1 MTKPLASVG
10 LDADNFWSYKRTH
23 GDADWVERP
32 SYLPILA
39 ERMVASFSTHAI
51 KPTVFVV
58 GADAAAADG
67 PDFVQAM
74 TDYGCEI
81 GSHSYEHE
89 PWLHLYSPQKLRDEL
104 KRTEDVIQAAGAPK
118 PRGFRAPGFAM
129 SPDLMRAL
137 VELDYDYDCSV
148 LATWIGPFARQ
159 YYLRT
164 NKDLT
169 KSEREDRKA
178 LFGSMW
184 DAALPNKPFTWKA
197 PCQHGAPA
205 PVPGTQV
212 STDGKGELISPAVQL
227 TEVPVTVFPLVRVP
241 IHASYVIYLSGYSMP
256 VAKAYIRTALAF
268 CKATGTQPSLL
279 LHPLDLLDGSDAP
292 GLEFFPGMN
301 MQLAKKQEMLD
312 FIIGEFNRHYTL
324 VSVGEHAESI
334 KGIPVAERGI
344 DLLHRGRKA

>member
-1 MTKPLASVG
+1 MTKPMASVG

-32 SYLPILA
+32 SYLPILGQ
-39 ERMVASFSTHAI
+39 RMVDCFTKHEI
-51 KPTVFVV
+51 KPSVFVV
-58 GADAAAADG
+58 GADAAAPDG
-67 PDFVQAM
+67 PDFVQSLVEF
-74 TDYGCEI
+74 GCEI

-89 PWLHLYSPQKLRDEL
+89 PWLHLYSPEQLRDEL
-104 KRTEDVIQAAGAPK
+104 KRTEDALQAAGAPK

-169 KSEREDRKA
+169 KEQRADRKA
-178 LFGSMW
+178 LFGSLW
-184 DAALPNKPFTWKA
+184 DVALPNKPFTWKA
-197 PCQHGAPA
+197 PCVHGEGG
-205 PVPGTQV
+205 VQN
-212 STDGKGELISPAVQL
+212 PAVQL

-241 IHASYVIYLSGYSMP
+241 IHASYVVYLSGYSMP
-256 VAKAYIRTALAF
+256 VAKAYIKAALAF

-279 LHPLDLLDGSDAP
+279 LHPLDLLDGKDAP

-301 MQLAKKQEMLD
+301 MPLGKKQEMLD
-312 FIIGEFNRHYTL
+312 FVLDEFNKSFNL
-324 VSVGEHAESI
+324 VSVAEHAESI
-334 KGIPVAERGI
+334 KGIPVMERSI
-344 DLLHRGRKA
+344 DVLARGREA

>member
-1 MTKPLASVG
+1 MSSVG

-32 SYLPILA
+32 SYLPILG
-39 ERMVASFSTHAI
+39 ERMVDCFTKHDL
-51 KPTVFVV
+51 KPSVFVV

-67 PDFVQAM
+67 PDFVGRLVE
-74 TDYGCEI
+74 YGCEI
-81 GSHSYEHE
+81 ASHSYEHE
-89 PWLHLYSPQKLRDEL
+89 PWLHLYSPEKLRDEL
-104 KRTEDVIQAAGAPK
+104 KRTEDALQAAGAPK

-164 NKDLT
+164 NKGLT
-169 KSEREDRKA
+169 KEERKDRKA
-178 LFGSMW
+178 LFGSLW

-197 PCQHGAPA
+197 PCEHGTAG
-205 PVPGTQV
+205 VQ
-212 STDGKGELISPAVQL
+212 SPAVQL

-256 VAKAYIRTALAF
+256 VAKAYIKAALAF

-279 LHPLDLLDGSDAP
+279 LHPLDLLDGKDAP

-301 MQLAKKQEMLD
+301 MPLGKKQEMLD
-312 FIIGEFNRHYTL
+312 FVLDEFNNAFNL
-324 VSVGEHAESI
+324 VNVAEHAESI
-334 KGIPVAERGI
+334 KGIPVKERSI
-344 DLLHRGRKA
+344 DLLARGREA

>member
-1 MTKPLASVG
+1 MNKPLASVG

-39 ERMVASFSTHAI
+39 ERMIACFGEHQI
-51 KPTVFVV
+51 KPSVFVV

-67 PDFVQAM
+67 PDFVQALVEH
-74 TDYGCEI
+74 GCEI

-89 PWLHLYSPQKLRDEL
+89 PWLHLYSPQQLRDEL
-104 KRTEDVIQAAGAPK
+104 KRTEEAIQAAGAPK

-148 LATWIGPFARQ
+148 LATWIGPLARQ

-164 NKDLT
+164 NKELT
-169 KSEREDRKA
+169 KEQREDRKA
-178 LFGSMW
+178 LFGSLW

-197 PCQHGAPA
+197 PCCAGPN
-205 PVPGTQV
+205 GT
-212 STDGKGELISPAVQL
+212 TSPAVQL
-227 TEVPVTVFPLVRVP
+227 TELPVTVFPLVRVP
-241 IHASYVIYLSGYSMP
+241 LHASYVIYLSGYSMP
-256 VAKAYIRTALAF
+256 VAKAYIKAALAL

-279 LHPLDLLDGSDAP
+279 LHPLDLLDGKDAP
-292 GLEFFPGMN
+292 GLEFFPGMT
-301 MQLAKKQEMLD
+301 MPLGKKMEMLD
-312 FIIGEFNRHYTL
+312 FVLDEFAKNYTL
-324 VSVGEHAESI
+324 VNLAEHAESV
-334 KGIPVAERGI
+334 KGIPVAERSI
-344 DLLHRGRKA
+344 DLLARGREVNDTVGLENRA

>member
-1 MTKPLASVG
+1 MTKPIASIG

-32 SYLPILA
+32 SYLPVLT
-39 ERMVASFSTHAI
+39 ERMADAFGAHDI

-74 TDYGCEI
+74 SQFGCEI

-89 PWLHLYSPQKLRDEL
+89 PWLHLYSPQQLRDEL
-104 KRTEDVIQAAGAPK
+104 KRTEEAIEAAGAPK

-164 NKDLT
+164 NKELT
-169 KSEREDRKA
+169 KAEREDRKA
-178 LFGSMW
+178 LFGSLW

-197 PCQHGAPA
+197 PCQHGAG
-205 PVPGTQV
+205 GT
-212 STDGKGELISPAVQL
+212 TSPAVQL

-256 VAKAYIRTALAF
+256 VAKAYIRAALAF

-279 LHPLDLLDGSDAP
+279 LHPLDLLDGKDAP
-292 GLEFFPGMN
+292 GLEFFPGMTMPLEN
-301 MQLAKKQEMLD
+301 KREMLD
-312 FIIGEFNRHYTL
+312 FIINEFRRHYTL
-324 VSVGEHAESI
+324 VGVGEHAESI
-334 KGIPVAERGI
+334 KGIPVAERST

>member
-1 MTKPLASVG
+1 MSKPMSSVG

-32 SYLPILA
+32 SYLPILG
-39 ERMVASFSTHAI
+39 ERMVDCFTKHDL
-51 KPTVFVV
+51 KPSVFVV

-67 PDFVQAM
+67 PDFVGRLVE
-74 TDYGCEI
+74 YGCEI
-81 GSHSYEHE
+81 ASHSYEHE
-89 PWLHLYSPQKLRDEL
+89 PWLHLYSPEKLRDEL
-104 KRTEDVIQAAGAPK
+104 KRTEDALQAAGAPK

-164 NKDLT
+164 NKGLT
-169 KSEREDRKA
+169 KEERKDRKA
-178 LFGSMW
+178 LFGSLW

-197 PCQHGAPA
+197 PCEHGTAG
-205 PVPGTQV
+205 VQ
-212 STDGKGELISPAVQL
+212 SPAVQL

-256 VAKAYIRTALAF
+256 VAKAYIKAALAF

-279 LHPLDLLDGSDAP
+279 LHPLDLLDGKDAP

-301 MQLAKKQEMLD
+301 MPLGKKQEMLD
-312 FIIGEFNRHYTL
+312 FVLDEFNNAFNL
-324 VSVGEHAESI
+324 VNVAEHAESI
-334 KGIPVAERGI
+334 KGIPVKERSI
-344 DLLHRGRKA
+344 DLLARGREA

>member
-1 MTKPLASVG
+1 MNKPMASVG

-32 SYLPILA
+32 SYLPILG
-39 ERMVASFSTHAI
+39 ERMVDCFSKHDL
-51 KPTVFVV
+51 KPSVFVV

-67 PDFVQAM
+67 PDFVGRLVE
-74 TDYGCEI
+74 YGCEI
-81 GSHSYEHE
+81 ASHSYEHE
-89 PWLHLYSPQKLRDEL
+89 PWLHLYSPEKLRDEL
-104 KRTEDVIQAAGAPK
+104 KRTEEALQAAGAPK

-164 NKDLT
+164 NKGLT
-169 KSEREDRKA
+169 KEERKDRKA
-178 LFGSMW
+178 LFGSLW
-184 DAALPNKPFTWKA
+184 DAALHNKPFTWKA
-197 PCQHGAPA
+197 PCEHGTAG
-205 PVPGTQV
+205 VQ
-212 STDGKGELISPAVQL
+212 SPAVQL

-256 VAKAYIRTALAF
+256 VAKAYIKAALAF

-279 LHPLDLLDGSDAP
+279 LHPLDLLDGKDAP

-301 MQLAKKQEMLD
+301 MPLGKKQEMLD
-312 FIIGEFNRHYTL
+312 FVLDEFNNAFNL
-324 VSVGEHAESI
+324 VNVAEHAESI
-334 KGIPVAERGI
+334 KGIPVKERSI
-344 DLLHRGRKA
+344 DLLARGREA